1 MSNGNDPSHS
11 SSAIAFEPTE
21 PQTTVQ
27 AEPQL
32 SVEEQRDIAGA
43 RSIAAT
49 LSSRDRLDNP
59 PPRRGLANAAI
70 PRTFFVLGLMGT
82 FCLIALSLSFLWGG
96 QRKVADV
103 PSPPLEPLRT
113 GSSETD
119 ALKTKLALVGQGE
132 DAPEPELKPQR
143 REVPNPPKTTR
154 ATPPIARPTRVSA
167 PAPRPIPATPAAVA
181 PNRPE
186 PEVDPFELWN
196 QLASAGRMQGEV
208 DIQPEETV
216 PIATRPREVRIASTR
231 IEGLP
236 NLQQQAMSPPET
248 IDQPPE
254 LSSGAVGILQRR
266 RIPQRQTLP
275 MGASAEAIVTM
286 PLIWTA
292 ETQDNQAAVE
302 LQQPLKDSQ
311 GQEVLP
317 AGTTL
322 VTQVMSVDE
331 ESRLVEQTAIAII
344 ENQQGRQVQRSI
356 EPGVIMIRDRRQ
368 NPLQADRIRGRRGF
382 NLGRGLSRAAARAG
396 DVLSS
401 PNTITSTIFGD
412 GERST
417 INRRSNSG
425 EAIVGGAVSG
435 LFGELADATEVPQER
450 QSSRTTALMIKEG
463 ERVSVVV
470 NRMMEIER

>member
-1 MSNGNDPSHS
+1 
-11 SSAIAFEPTE
+11 
-21 PQTTVQ
+21 
-27 AEPQL
+27 
-32 SVEEQRDIAGA
+32 
-43 RSIAAT
+43 
-49 LSSRDRLDNP
+49 
-59 PPRRGLANAAI
+59 
-70 PRTFFVLGLMGT
+70 
-82 FCLIALSLSFLWGG
+82 LIALSLSFLWGG

-132 DAPEPELKPQR
+132 DTPELELKPQR
-143 REVPNPPKTTR
+143 REVPNPPTKTTKP
-154 ATPPIARPTRVSA
+154 TPPIARPTRVVASSPRPM
-167 PAPRPIPATPAAVA
+167 PAPPVAAA
-181 PNRPE
+181 PNRPQ

-196 QLASAGRMQGEV
+196 QLANAGRMQGEV
-208 DIQPEETV
+208 DIQAEETV
-216 PIATRPREVRIASTR
+216 PIAATSPREVRIASTQ

-236 NLQQQAMSPPET
+236 NIQQQAMSPPET
-248 IDQPPE
+248 IDRSPE

-266 RIPQRQTLP
+266 RIPEPQTLP

-292 ETQDNQAAVE
+292 EMQDNQSAVE

-322 VTQVMSVDE
+322 VTQMMSVDE

-344 ENQQGRQVQRSI
+344 ENQQGRPVQRAI
-356 EPGVIMIRDRRQ
+356 EPGVLMIRDRRQ
-368 NPLQADRIRGRRGF
+368 NPLQADRIRGQRGF

-401 PNTITSTIFGD
+401 PNTINSTLFGD

-417 INRRSNSG
+417 ISRRSNSG

-450 QSSRTTALMIKEG
+450 QSGRTTALMIKEG

-470 NRMMEIER
+470 NRMLEVER